1 MTKPAKA
8 GALVGSVSYQGLTD
22 TEFYRWPGGH
32 GCELPFVSVA
42 KGLKW
47 RWFCRSPQLLII
59 LLMMSIEQ
67 VWKRSLG
74 VIKGRVEVS
83 DFDALLSRLRVV
95 GQRDR
100 NVLVEA
106 PTRLAVDL
114 VNRRYLSL
122 LEESLSADLGR
133 PTRVILQV
141 RAALQQELFPLP
153 ESKESK
159 APPAAAK
166 RPSSLVPKYT
176 FANFV
181 VGASNQFAHAA
192 SKAVAVQPGVH
203 YNPLF
208 IYGGVG
214 LGKTHLVNA
223 IGHEIFERN
232 PPAQVVYL
240 SSESFMNELIGALR
254 RDRMDEFKNRFRRVD
269 VLILDDVQFLAGRE
283 RTQEE
288 FFHTFN
294 SLYETHRQIIL
305 TSDKFPKEIPDLE
318 ERLRNRFEWGLIAD
332 IQPPDVET
340 RVAILE
346 KKAELEQ
353 MAIPSDVAMFLAT
366 NINSNVRELEGSLT
380 RLGAFASLNKCPITV
395 DFAREVLHSILRE
408 NDRVITIE
416 SIQKAICDF
425 YSLRPS
431 ELRSKKRT
439 KSVALPRQVAM
450 YLCRRHTGASFP
462 AIGERFGG
470 RDHSTVIHATNT
482 VERRMREDS
491 VFRATVERIERLIEN
506 ST

>member
-1 MTKPAKA
+1 M
-8 GALVGSVSYQGLTD
+8 
-22 TEFYRWPGGH
+22 
-32 GCELPFVSVA
+32 
-42 KGLKW
+42 
-47 RWFCRSPQLLII
+47 
-59 LLMMSIEQ
+59 EQ
-67 VWKRSLG
+67 VWKRALSVL
-74 VIKGRVEVS
+74 KQRVEPA
-83 DFDALLSRLRVV
+83 DYDALIARLYPLAQQDRNLLLEAPNKLVAEVVNQRYLNAIEEALSAESGRSVRVV
-95 GQRDR
+95 LQ
-100 NVLVEA
+100 
-106 PTRLAVDL
+106 P
-114 VNRRYLSL
+114 
-122 LEESLSADLGR
+122 
-133 PTRVILQV
+133 RV
-141 RAALQQELFPLP
+141 ATQQELFPVP
-153 ESKESK
+153 ESPQQAS
-159 APPAAAK
+159 PPVIPAR
-166 RPSSLVPKYT
+166 RPTSLIPKYT

-192 SKAVAVQPGVH
+192 SKAVAGQPGVH

-223 IGHEIFERN
+223 IGHEIFDRN
-232 PPAQVVYL
+232 SNARVVYL

-254 RDRMDEFKNRFRRVD
+254 RDRMDEFKGRFRRVD

-294 SLYETHRQIIL
+294 SLYESHRQIIL
-305 TSDKFPKEIPDLE
+305 TSDKFPKEIPGLE

-346 KKAELEQ
+346 KKAEVERIEL
-353 MAIPSDVAMFLAT
+353 PSDVAMFLAS

-408 NDRVITIE
+408 HDRVITIE
-416 SIQKAICDF
+416 SIQKAICEF
-425 YSLRPS
+425 YNVRPN

-439 KSVALPRQVAM
+439 KNIALPRQVAM

-462 AIGERFGG
+462 VIGDRFGG

-482 VERRMREDS
+482 IEHRMREDAT
-491 VFRATVERIERLIEN
+491 FRATVERIERMLD
-506 ST
+506 TTT